1 MFINIIE
8 NAISFSPQESNILIK
23 QVTENNKAIIYIV
36 DQGLGINEKLKDKI
50 FERFYTDRD
59 DKKNY
64 HTGLGLSISRKIME
78 SLGGSLELSKNMEEN
93 YLGACFKL
101 KLPIKA

>member
-1 MFINIIE
+1 M
-8 NAISFSPQESNILIK
+8 APRSTIL
-23 QVTENNKAIIYIV
+23 IYIV

-59 DKKNY
+59 DKKDY
-64 HTGLGLSISRKIME
+64 HTGLGLSISRKIMG
-78 SLGGSLELSKNMEEN
+78 SLGGSLELGKNMEEN

-101 KLPIKA
+101 ELPIKA